1 MVERMAAGRLVD
13 EIIKIQHNCVSDSR
27 QYGGKLVRIAH
38 EKLLVFKKEIQT
50 ALYFLAKAMNR
61 VEAVTAV
68 TWKAAVRRVLQAA
81 DGRDMG
87 LMEIYGEMEP
97 YAAARAENR
106 NWQAKVRQVLQDERF
121 FLRVGKGIYALK
133 TE

>member
-1 MVERMAAGRLVD
+1 
-13 EIIKIQHNCVSDSR
+13 
-27 QYGGKLVRIAH
+27 
-38 EKLLVFKKEIQT
+38 
-50 ALYFLAKAMNR
+50 
-61 VEAVTAV
+61 
-68 TWKAAVRRVLQAA
+68 
-81 DGRDMG
+81 MG
-87 LMEIYGEMEP
+87 LTEIYGEMEP

>member
-1 MVERMAAGRLVD
+1 MASYTNRLTGHPNVFVEQNIWSNGELMGFSPINVMWNGR
-13 EIIKIQHNCVSDSR
+13 
-27 QYGGKLVRIAH
+27 
-38 EKLLVFKKEIQT
+38 
-50 ALYFLAKAMNR
+50 KAMNR

-81 DGRDMG
+81 DGRTMG
-87 LMEIYGEMEP
+87 LTEIYGEMEP